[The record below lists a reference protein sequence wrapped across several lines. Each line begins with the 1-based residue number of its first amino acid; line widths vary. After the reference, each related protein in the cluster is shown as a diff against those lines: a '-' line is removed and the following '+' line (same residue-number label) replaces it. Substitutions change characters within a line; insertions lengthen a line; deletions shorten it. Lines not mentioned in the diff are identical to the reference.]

1 MEKKFLL
8 NKQIIMEEN
17 NITLL
22 TDQFNTFTEEV
33 EKFNDKG
40 IAAAGTRA
48 RKALLEIAKL
58 TKVIRKEIQEI
69 KNEGKA

>member
-1 MEKKFLL
+1 MNTELINDLTEQYNIF
-8 NKQIIMEEN
+8 QEE
-17 NITLL
+17 I
-22 TDQFNTFTEEV
+22 

-40 IAAAGTRA
+40 VAAAGTRA

-58 TKVIRKEIQEI
+58 TKVIRKEIQDV